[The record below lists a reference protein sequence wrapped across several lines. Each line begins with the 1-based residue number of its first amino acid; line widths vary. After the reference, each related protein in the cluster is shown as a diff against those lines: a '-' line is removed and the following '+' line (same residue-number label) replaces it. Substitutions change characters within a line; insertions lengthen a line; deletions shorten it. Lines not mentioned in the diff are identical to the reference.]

1 MWLFRAVDAL
11 WKLLSASRL
20 IRRGHELPTGRAGF
34 HKTVELLTAA
44 RNSTYT
50 VFRIVHRCGDGDGF
64 SYIIH
69 NEKQYSNR
77 SSKGD

>member
-1 MWLFRAVDAL
+1 MRLFRPVDAL
-11 WKLLSASRL
+11 WKLLSASQRK
-20 IRRGHELPTGRAGF
+20 RRGRKLLTERAGF

-64 SYIIH
+64 SYII
-69 NEKQYSNR
+69 
-77 SSKGD
+77 